1 MNSLEKF
8 KNFIEENNL
17 IEKGDSIVSAVSG
30 GSDSVFMLE
39 MLLAIKDEYDLK
51 IIVSHVNHGLRGA
64 EAQRD
69 EDFVKSLAKKHDLI
83 YEVEHIDMAG
93 YAKEHSLTC
102 EEAGRKLRYL
112 FFEEIK
118 EKYKADKVAIAHN
131 ENDVVETTFLNIF
144 RGTGLDGLESIPL
157 RRDFYIR
164 PILCFEKTEILEF
177 LKENNIHYVDDS
189 TNFTNDYKRNMIRNE
204 IIPFIKKNFNENI
217 VSSMSRL
224 ASIAKE
230 NNLYLEDIIND
241 KYINIV
247 KSNAIDRESFNEL
260 NHYEKTLVLRKFLRD
275 NLNYLNN
282 ISKDNIEDMI
292 NLIKLDS
299 GKKYDIDGKHYLVN
313 DFDKTIFKKLDINE
327 LSEEI
332 SLDFKLDKVYNIYGS
347 KFKFVLSD
355 KILSKKYLDYDLLT
369 GKLSL
374 RNRRS
379 GDRFN
384 PFGMKGSKKIK
395 DYFVDKKVSSDD
407 RSKVLFLMNGD
418 EIAYVVGFDIAD
430 KYRASSKTKNYLNV
444 IMEGNDGL

>member
-39 MLLAIKDEYDLK
+39 MLLAIKDDYDLK

-69 EDFVKSLAKKHDLI
+69 EDFVKKLAEKNGLI

-112 FFEEIK
+112 FFEDIK

-131 ENDVVETTFLNIF
+131 ENDVAETIFLNIF

-164 PILCFEKTEILEF
+164 PILCFEKSEILDY
-177 LKENNIHYVDDS
+177 LNYNSVSYVDDS

-247 KSNAIDRESFNEL
+247 KSNTIDREGFNEL
-260 NHYEKTLVLRKFLRD
+260 NHYEKTLVLRKFLRE

-292 NLIKLDS
+292 NLISLDS

-418 EIAYVVGFDIAD
+418 EIAYVVGYDIAD

>member
-17 IEKGDSIVSAVSG
+17 IEKGDSIVSAISG

-39 MLLAIKDEYDLK
+39 MLLAIKSDYELN
-51 IIVSHVNHGLRGA
+51 IIVCHVNHGLRGA

-69 EDFVKSLAKKHDLI
+69 EDFVKKLAEKNGLI

-131 ENDVVETTFLNIF
+131 ENDVAETIFLNIF

-164 PILCFEKTEILEF
+164 PILCFDKTEILKF

-189 TNFTNDYKRNMIRNE
+189 TNFTNDYKRNVIRNE

-230 NNLYLEDIIND
+230 NNIYLQDIIND
-241 KYINIV
+241 KYINIA
-247 KSNAIDRESFNEL
+247 KSNTIDREGFNNL
-260 NHYEKTLVLRKFLRD
+260 NHYEKTLFLRKFLRE

-292 NLIKLDS
+292 NLISLDS

-418 EIAYVVGFDIAD
+418 EIAYVVGYDIAD

>member
-39 MLLAIKDEYDLK
+39 MLSAIKDDYDLK

-69 EDFVKSLAKKHDLI
+69 EDFVKKLAEKNGLI

-131 ENDVVETTFLNIF
+131 KNDVAETIFLNIF

-164 PILCFEKTEILEF
+164 PILCFEKSEILDF

-189 TNFTNDYKRNMIRNE
+189 TNFTNDYKRNVIRNE

-241 KYINIV
+241 KYIDIV
-247 KSNAIDRESFNEL
+247 KDNTIDREGFNEL

-292 NLIKLDS
+292 KLISLDS

-407 RSKVLFLMNGD
+407 RSKVLFLMNDD
-418 EIAYVVGFDIAD
+418 EIAYVVGYDIAD

>member
-39 MLLAIKDEYDLK
+39 MLSAIKDDYDLK

-69 EDFVKSLAKKHDLI
+69 EDFVKKLAEKNGLI

-131 ENDVVETTFLNIF
+131 KNDVAETIFLNIF

-164 PILCFEKTEILEF
+164 PILCFEKSEILDF

-241 KYINIV
+241 KYIDIV
-247 KSNAIDRESFNEL
+247 KDNTIDREGFNEL

-292 NLIKLDS
+292 KLISLDS

-407 RSKVLFLMNGD
+407 RSKVLFLMNDD
-418 EIAYVVGFDIAD
+418 EIAYVVGYDIAD

>member
-39 MLLAIKDEYDLK
+39 MLLAIKDDYDLK

-69 EDFVKSLAKKHDLI
+69 EDFVKKLAEKNGLI

-118 EKYKADKVAIAHN
+118 DKYKADKVAIAHN
-131 ENDVVETTFLNIF
+131 ENDVAETIFLNIF

-164 PILCFEKTEILEF
+164 PILCFEKSEILDF

-247 KSNAIDRESFNEL
+247 KSNTIDIEGFNEL
-260 NHYEKTLVLRKFLRD
+260 NHYEKTLVLRKFLRE

-418 EIAYVVGFDIAD
+418 EIAYVVGHDIAD

>member
-39 MLLAIKDEYDLK
+39 MLLAIKSDYELN
-51 IIVSHVNHGLRGA
+51 IIVCHVNHGLRGA

-69 EDFVKSLAKKHDLI
+69 EDFVKKLAEKNGLI

-131 ENDVVETTFLNIF
+131 KNDVAETIFLNIF

-164 PILCFEKTEILEF
+164 PILCFEKSEILDF

-189 TNFTNDYKRNMIRNE
+189 TNFTNDYKRNVIRNE

-247 KSNAIDRESFNEL
+247 KSNTIDRESFNEL
-260 NHYEKTLVLRKFLRD
+260 NHYEKTLVLRKFLRE

-292 NLIKLDS
+292 NLISLDS

-355 KILSKKYLDYDLLT
+355 KILSKKYLDYDLLA

-407 RSKVLFLMNGD
+407 RSKVLFLMNDD
-418 EIAYVVGFDIAD
+418 EIACVVGYDIAD

>member
-39 MLLAIKDEYDLK
+39 MLLAIKDDYDLK

-69 EDFVKSLAKKHDLI
+69 EDFVKKLAEKNGLI

-131 ENDVVETTFLNIF
+131 ENDVAETIFLNMF

-164 PILCFEKTEILEF
+164 PILCFEKSEILDF

-189 TNFTNDYKRNMIRNE
+189 TNFTNDYKRNIIRNE

-230 NNLYLEDIIND
+230 NNLYLEDIIKD

-247 KSNAIDRESFNEL
+247 KSNTIDREGFNEL
-260 NHYEKTLVLRKFLRD
+260 NHYEKTLVLRKFLRE
-275 NLNYLNN
+275 NLNYLNS

-292 NLIKLDS
+292 NLISLDS

-379 GDRFN
+379 GDRIN

-418 EIAYVVGFDIAD
+418 EIAYVVGYDIAD
-430 KYRASSKTKNYLNV
+430 KYKASSKTKNYLNV

>member
-39 MLLAIKDEYDLK
+39 MLLAIKSDYELN
-51 IIVSHVNHGLRGA
+51 IIVCHVNHGLRGA

-69 EDFVKSLAKKHDLI
+69 EDFVKKLAEKNGLI

-131 ENDVVETTFLNIF
+131 ENDVAETIFLNIF

-164 PILCFEKTEILEF
+164 PILCFEKTEILKF

-247 KSNAIDRESFNEL
+247 KSNTIDRESFNEL

-313 DFDKTIFKKLDINE
+313 NFGKTIFKKLDINE

-395 DYFVDKKVSSDD
+395 DYFVDKKVSSDE

-418 EIAYVVGFDIAD
+418 EIAYVVGYDIAD

>member
-8 KNFIEENNL
+8 KNFIEENKL

-39 MLLAIKDEYDLK
+39 MLLAIKDDYDLK

-69 EDFVKSLAKKHDLI
+69 EDFVKKLAEKNGLI

-93 YAKEHSLTC
+93 YAREHSLTC

-131 ENDVVETTFLNIF
+131 ENDVAETTFLNIF

-164 PILCFEKTEILEF
+164 PILCFEKSEILDF
-177 LKENNIHYVDDS
+177 LKENNIRYVDDS
-189 TNFTNDYKRNMIRNE
+189 TNFTNDYKRNVIRNE

-230 NNLYLEDIIND
+230 NNLYLDDIIND
-241 KYINIV
+241 KY
-247 KSNAIDRESFNEL
+247 KSIIKANSIDREGFNKL
-260 NHYEKTLVLRKFLRD
+260 IHYEKTLVLRKFLRE

-347 KFKFVLSD
+347 KFKFVLSE
-355 KILSKKYLDYDLLT
+355 KILSKKYLDYDLLK

-418 EIAYVVGFDIAD
+418 EIAYVVGYDIAD

>member
-17 IEKGDSIVSAVSG
+17 IDKGDTIVSAVSG

-39 MLLAIKDEYDLK
+39 MLLAIKDEYKLK

-69 EDFVKSLAKKHDLI
+69 EDFVKKLAEKNGLI

-93 YAKEHSLTC
+93 YAKEQSLTC

-131 ENDVVETTFLNIF
+131 ENDVAETIFLNIF

-164 PILCFEKTEILEF
+164 PILCFEKSEILDF

-189 TNFTNDYKRNMIRNE
+189 TNFTNYYKRNIIRNE

-230 NNLYLEDIIND
+230 NNIYLEDIIND
-241 KYINIV
+241 KYVNIV
-247 KSNAIDRESFNEL
+247 KTNTIDRESFNEL
-260 NHYEKTLVLRKFLRD
+260 NHYEKTLVLRKFLRE

-292 NLIKLDS
+292 NLISLDS

-395 DYFVDKKVSSDD
+395 DYFVDKKVSSDE

-418 EIAYVVGFDIAD
+418 EIAYVVGYDIAD

>member
-8 KNFIEENNL
+8 KNFIEENKL

-39 MLLAIKDEYDLK
+39 MLLAIKDDYDLK

-69 EDFVKSLAKKHDLI
+69 EDFVKKLAEKNGLI

-93 YAKEHSLTC
+93 YAREHSLTC

-131 ENDVVETTFLNIF
+131 ENDVAETTFLNIF

-164 PILCFEKTEILEF
+164 PILCFEKSEILDF
-177 LKENNIHYVDDS
+177 LKENNIRYVDDS
-189 TNFTNDYKRNMIRNE
+189 TNFTNDYKRNVIRNE

-247 KSNAIDRESFNEL
+247 KSNTIDRESFNEL
-260 NHYEKTLVLRKFLRD
+260 NHYEKTLVLRKFLRE

-347 KFKFVLSD
+347 KFKFVLSE
-355 KILSKKYLDYDLLT
+355 KILSKKYLDYDLLK

-418 EIAYVVGFDIAD
+418 EIAYVVGYDIAD

>member
-8 KNFIEENNL
+8 KKFIEENNL

-39 MLLAIKDEYDLK
+39 MLLAIKDDYDLK

-69 EDFVKSLAKKHDLI
+69 EDFVKKLAEKNGLI
-83 YEVEHIDMAG
+83 YEVEHIDMAA

-131 ENDVVETTFLNIF
+131 ENDVAETIFLNIF

-164 PILCFEKTEILEF
+164 PILCFEKSEILDF

-189 TNFTNDYKRNMIRNE
+189 TNFTNDYKRNIIRNE

-230 NNLYLEDIIND
+230 NNLYLKDIIND
-241 KYINIV
+241 KYKAIV
-247 KSNAIDRESFNEL
+247 TANSIDREGFNEL
-260 NHYEKTLVLRKFLRD
+260 IHYEKTLVLRKFLRD

-292 NLIKLDS
+292 NLISLDS
-299 GKKYDIDGKHYLVN
+299 GKKYDIDGKHYLAN

-407 RSKVLFLMNGD
+407 RSKVLFLMNDD
-418 EIAYVVGFDIAD
+418 EIAYVVGYDIAD

>member
-1 MNSLEKF
+1 MNSLKKF

-39 MLLAIKDEYDLK
+39 MLLAIKDDYDLK

-69 EDFVKSLAKKHDLI
+69 EDFVKKLAEKNGLI

-131 ENDVVETTFLNIF
+131 ENDVAETMFLNIF

-164 PILCFEKTEILEF
+164 PILCFEKSEILDF

-241 KYINIV
+241 KYINTV
-247 KSNAIDRESFNEL
+247 KSNSIDREGFNEL
-260 NHYEKTLVLRKFLRD
+260 GHYEKTLVLRKFLRE

-313 DFDKTIFKKLDINE
+313 DFDKTIFKRLDINE

-418 EIAYVVGFDIAD
+418 EIAYVVGYDIAD

>member
-39 MLLAIKDEYDLK
+39 MLLAIKDDYNLK

-69 EDFVKSLAKKHDLI
+69 EDFVKRLAEKNGLI

-93 YAKEHSLTC
+93 YAKEQSLTC

-131 ENDVVETTFLNIF
+131 ENDVAETIFLNIF

-164 PILCFEKTEILEF
+164 PILCFEKSEILDF
-177 LKENNIHYVDDS
+177 LKENNIQYVDDS

-230 NNLYLEDIIND
+230 NNIYIEDIIND

-247 KSNAIDRESFNEL
+247 KSNTIDRESFNEL
-260 NHYEKTLVLRKFLRD
+260 NHYEKTLVLRKFLRE

-292 NLIKLDS
+292 NLISLDS

-347 KFKFVLSD
+347 KFKFVLSE

-418 EIAYVVGFDIAD
+418 EIAYVVGYDIAD

>member
-39 MLLAIKDEYDLK
+39 MLLAIKDDYDLK
-51 IIVSHVNHGLRGA
+51 IIVTHVNHGLRGA

-69 EDFVKSLAKKHDLI
+69 EDFVKKLAEKNGLI

-131 ENDVVETTFLNIF
+131 ENDVAETIFLNIF

-164 PILCFEKTEILEF
+164 PILCFEKSEILDF
-177 LKENNIHYVDDS
+177 LKENNIRYVDDS
-189 TNFTNDYKRNMIRNE
+189 TNFTNDYKRNIIRNE

-247 KSNAIDRESFNEL
+247 KSNTIDREGFNEL
-260 NHYEKTLVLRKFLRD
+260 NHYEKTLVLRKFLRE

-292 NLIKLDS
+292 NLISLDS

-407 RSKVLFLMNGD
+407 RSKVLFLMNDD
-418 EIAYVVGFDIAD
+418 EIAYVVGYDIAD

>member
-39 MLLAIKDEYDLK
+39 MLLAIKDVYDLK

-69 EDFVKSLAKKHDLI
+69 EDFVKKLAEKNGLI

-131 ENDVVETTFLNIF
+131 ENDVAETMMLNIF

-164 PILCFEKTEILEF
+164 PILCFEKSEILDF

-230 NNLYLEDIIND
+230 NNIYLDGIIND
-241 KYINIV
+241 KYIDIV
-247 KSNAIDRESFNEL
+247 KANTIDREGFNEL
-260 NHYEKTLVLRKFLRD
+260 GHYEKTLALRKFLRE

-292 NLIKLDS
+292 NLISLDS

-313 DFDKTIFKKLDINE
+313 DFGKTIFKKLDINE

-418 EIAYVVGFDIAD
+418 EIACVVGYDIAD

>member
-39 MLLAIKDEYDLK
+39 MLLAIKDDYDLK

-69 EDFVKSLAKKHDLI
+69 EDFVKKLAEKNGLI

-118 EKYKADKVAIAHN
+118 DKYKADKVAIAHN
-131 ENDVVETTFLNIF
+131 ENDVAETIFLNIF

-164 PILCFEKTEILEF
+164 PILCFEKSEILDF

-247 KSNAIDRESFNEL
+247 KSNTIDIEGFNEL
-260 NHYEKTLVLRKFLRD
+260 NHYEKTLVLRKFLRE

-292 NLIKLDS
+292 NLISLDS

-379 GDRFN
+379 GDRIN

-418 EIAYVVGFDIAD
+418 EIAYVVGYDIAD
-430 KYRASSKTKNYLNV
+430 KYKASSKTKNYLNV

>member
-39 MLLAIKDEYDLK
+39 MLLAIKDDYDLK

-69 EDFVKSLAKKHDLI
+69 EDFVKKLAEKNGLI

-93 YAKEHSLTC
+93 YAREHSLTC

-131 ENDVVETTFLNIF
+131 ENDVAETTFLNIF

-164 PILCFEKTEILEF
+164 PILCFEKSEILDF
-177 LKENNIHYVDDS
+177 LKENNIRYVDDS

-247 KSNAIDRESFNEL
+247 KSNTIDRESFNEL
-260 NHYEKTLVLRKFLRD
+260 NHYEKTLVLRKFLRE

-418 EIAYVVGFDIAD
+418 EIAYVVGYDIAD

>member
-39 MLLAIKDEYDLK
+39 MLLAIKSDYELN
-51 IIVSHVNHGLRGA
+51 IIVCHVNHGLRGA

-69 EDFVKSLAKKHDLI
+69 EDFVKKLAEKNGLI
-83 YEVEHIDMAG
+83 YEVEHIDMAS

-102 EEAGRKLRYL
+102 EEAGRNLRYL

-131 ENDVVETTFLNIF
+131 ENDVAETTFLNIF

-164 PILCFEKTEILEF
+164 PILCFEKSEILDF

-204 IIPFIKKNFNENI
+204 IIPFIKKNFNEDI

-241 KYINIV
+241 KYIDIV
-247 KSNAIDRESFNEL
+247 KSNTIDREGFNEL
-260 NHYEKTLVLRKFLRD
+260 GHYEKTLILRKFLRD

-384 PFGMKGSKKIK
+384 PFGMKGTKKIK

-418 EIAYVVGFDIAD
+418 EIACVVGYDIAD

>member
-39 MLLAIKDEYDLK
+39 MLLAIKEEYNLN
-51 IIVSHVNHGLRGA
+51 IIVCHVNHGLRGA

-69 EDFVKSLAKKHDLI
+69 EDFVKMHAEKNGLI

-131 ENDVVETTFLNIF
+131 ENDVAETIFLNIF

-164 PILCFEKTEILEF
+164 PILCFEKSEILDF
-177 LKENNIHYVDDS
+177 LKENNINYVDDS

-230 NNLYLEDIIND
+230 NNLYLEDIIKD
-241 KYINIV
+241 KYIDIV
-247 KSNAIDRESFNEL
+247 KSNTIDREGFNEL

-292 NLIKLDS
+292 NLISLDS

-407 RSKVLFLMNGD
+407 RSKVLFLMNDD
-418 EIAYVVGFDIAD
+418 EIAYVVGHDIAD

>member
-39 MLLAIKDEYDLK
+39 MLLAIKDDYDLK

-69 EDFVKSLAKKHDLI
+69 EDFVKKLAEKNGLI

-131 ENDVVETTFLNIF
+131 ENDVAETTFLNIF

-164 PILCFEKTEILEF
+164 PILCFEKSEILDF

-230 NNLYLEDIIND
+230 NNIYLEDIIND

-247 KSNAIDRESFNEL
+247 KSNTIDRESFNEL
-260 NHYEKTLVLRKFLRD
+260 NHYEKTLVLRKFLRE

-418 EIAYVVGFDIAD
+418 EIAYVVGYDIAD

>member
-39 MLLAIKDEYDLK
+39 MLLAIKSDYELN
-51 IIVSHVNHGLRGA
+51 IIVCHVNHGLRGA

-69 EDFVKSLAKKHDLI
+69 EDFVKKLAEKNGLI

-131 ENDVVETTFLNIF
+131 KNDVAETIFLNIF

-164 PILCFEKTEILEF
+164 PILCFEKSEILDF

-189 TNFTNDYKRNMIRNE
+189 TNFTNDYKRNVIRNE

-247 KSNAIDRESFNEL
+247 KSNTIDRESFNEL
-260 NHYEKTLVLRKFLRD
+260 NHYEKTLVLRKFLRE

-292 NLIKLDS
+292 NLISLDS

-384 PFGMKGSKKIK
+384 PFGMKGTKKIK

-418 EIAYVVGFDIAD
+418 EIACVVGYDIAD

>member
-1 MNSLEKF
+1 MNTLEKF

-39 MLLAIKDEYDLK
+39 MLLAIKSDYNLN

-69 EDFVKSLAKKHDLI
+69 EDFVKKLAEKNGLI

-131 ENDVVETTFLNIF
+131 ENDVAETIFLNIF

-164 PILCFEKTEILEF
+164 PILCFEKSEILDF

-241 KYINIV
+241 KYIDIV
-247 KSNAIDRESFNEL
+247 KDNTIDREGFNEL

-292 NLIKLDS
+292 KLISLDS

-384 PFGMKGSKKIK
+384 PFGMKGTKKIK

-418 EIAYVVGFDIAD
+418 EIACVVGYDIAD

>member
-39 MLLAIKDEYDLK
+39 MLLAIKDDYDLK

-69 EDFVKSLAKKHDLI
+69 EDFVKKLAGKNGLI

-131 ENDVVETTFLNIF
+131 ENDVVETIFLNIF

-164 PILCFEKTEILEF
+164 PILCFEKSEILDY
-177 LKENNIHYVDDS
+177 LNDNSVAYVDDS

-241 KYINIV
+241 KYIDIV
-247 KSNAIDRESFNEL
+247 KDNTIDREGFNEL
-260 NHYEKTLVLRKFLRD
+260 GHYEKTLVLRKFLRD

-292 NLIKLDS
+292 NLISLDS

-347 KFKFVLSD
+347 KIKFVLSD
-355 KILSKKYLDYDLLT
+355 KILSKKHLDYDLLT

-407 RSKVLFLMNGD
+407 RSKVLFLMNDD
-418 EIAYVVGFDIAD
+418 EIAYVVGYDIAD

>member
-39 MLLAIKDEYDLK
+39 MLLAIKSDYELN
-51 IIVSHVNHGLRGA
+51 IIVCHVNHGLRGA

-69 EDFVKSLAKKHDLI
+69 EDFVKKLEEKNGLI

-131 ENDVVETTFLNIF
+131 ENDVAETIFLNIF

-164 PILCFEKTEILEF
+164 PILCFEKSEILDF

-230 NNLYLEDIIND
+230 NNIYLEDIIND
-241 KYINIV
+241 KYIDIV
-247 KSNAIDRESFNEL
+247 KSNTIDREGFNEL
-260 NHYEKTLVLRKFLRD
+260 GHYEKTLVLRKFLRE

-407 RSKVLFLMNGD
+407 RSKVLFLMND
-418 EIAYVVGFDIAD
+418 DDIACIVGYDIAD

>member
-1 MNSLEKF
+1 
-8 KNFIEENNL
+8 
-17 IEKGDSIVSAVSG
+17 
-30 GSDSVFMLE
+30 
-39 MLLAIKDEYDLK
+39 
-51 IIVSHVNHGLRGA
+51 
-64 EAQRD
+64 
-69 EDFVKSLAKKHDLI
+69 
-83 YEVEHIDMAG
+83 
-93 YAKEHSLTC
+93 
-102 EEAGRKLRYL
+102 
-112 FFEEIK
+112 
-118 EKYKADKVAIAHN
+118 
-131 ENDVVETTFLNIF
+131 
-144 RGTGLDGLESIPL
+144 
-157 RRDFYIR
+157 
-164 PILCFEKTEILEF
+164 
-177 LKENNIHYVDDS
+177 
-189 TNFTNDYKRNMIRNE
+189 
-204 IIPFIKKNFNENI
+204 
-217 VSSMSRL
+217 MSRL
-224 ASIAKE
+224 AYIAKE
-230 NNLYLEDIIND
+230 NNIYLEDIIND
-241 KYINIV
+241 KYKAIV
-247 KSNAIDRESFNEL
+247 TANSIDREGFNEL
-260 NHYEKTLVLRKFLRD
+260 IHYEKTLVLRKFLRE

-292 NLIKLDS
+292 NLISLDS

-407 RSKVLFLMNGD
+407 RSKVLFLMNDD
-418 EIAYVVGFDIAD
+418 EIACVVGYDIAD

>member
-39 MLLAIKDEYDLK
+39 MLLAIKDDYDLK

-69 EDFVKSLAKKHDLI
+69 EDFVKKLAEKNGLI

-131 ENDVVETTFLNIF
+131 ENDVAETTFLNIF

-164 PILCFEKTEILEF
+164 PILCFEKSEILDF

-241 KYINIV
+241 KYIDIV
-247 KSNAIDRESFNEL
+247 KDNTIDRDGFNNL
-260 NHYEKTLVLRKFLRD
+260 NHYEKTLVLRKFLRE

-418 EIAYVVGFDIAD
+418 EIAYVVGYDIAD

>member
-39 MLLAIKDEYDLK
+39 MLLAIKDVYDLK

-69 EDFVKSLAKKHDLI
+69 EDFVKKLAEKNGLI

-112 FFEEIK
+112 FFEEVK

-131 ENDVVETTFLNIF
+131 ENDVAETIFLNIF

-164 PILCFEKTEILEF
+164 PILCFEKSEILDF

-241 KYINIV
+241 KYINNV
-247 KSNAIDRESFNEL
+247 KSNTIDREGFNEL
-260 NHYEKTLVLRKFLRD
+260 NHYEKTLVLRKFLRE

-292 NLIKLDS
+292 KLISLDS

-418 EIAYVVGFDIAD
+418 EIAYVVGYDIAD

>member
-8 KNFIEENNL
+8 KKFIEENNL

-39 MLLAIKDEYDLK
+39 MLLAIKDDYNLK

-69 EDFVKSLAKKHDLI
+69 EDFVKKLAEKNGLI

-131 ENDVVETTFLNIF
+131 ENDVAETIFLNIF

-164 PILCFEKTEILEF
+164 PILCFEKSEILDF
-177 LKENNIHYVDDS
+177 LKENNIRYVDDS

-230 NNLYLEDIIND
+230 NNLYLEDIIKD

-247 KSNAIDRESFNEL
+247 KSNTIDREGFNEL
-260 NHYEKTLVLRKFLRD
+260 NHYEKTLVLRKFLRE

-292 NLIKLDS
+292 NLISLDS

-384 PFGMKGSKKIK
+384 PIGMKGSKKIK

-418 EIAYVVGFDIAD
+418 EIAYVVGHDIAD

>member
-39 MLLAIKDEYDLK
+39 MLLAIKDDYDLK

-69 EDFVKSLAKKHDLI
+69 EDFVKKLAEKNGLI

-131 ENDVVETTFLNIF
+131 ENDVAETIFLNIF

-164 PILCFEKTEILEF
+164 PILCFEKSEILDF
-177 LKENNIHYVDDS
+177 LKENNIRYVDDS

-247 KSNAIDRESFNEL
+247 KSNTIDREGFNEL
-260 NHYEKTLVLRKFLRD
+260 NHYEKTLVLRKFLRE

-292 NLIKLDS
+292 NLISLDS

-313 DFDKTIFKKLDINE
+313 DFDKTIFKRLDINE

-407 RSKVLFLMNGD
+407 RSKVLFLMNDD
-418 EIAYVVGFDIAD
+418 EIACVVGYDIAD
-430 KYRASSKTKNYLNV
+430 KYKASSKTKNYLNV
-444 IMEGNDGL
+444 IMEVNDVL

>member
-39 MLLAIKDEYDLK
+39 MLLAIKDDYKLK

-69 EDFVKSLAKKHDLI
+69 EDFVKKLAEKNGLI

-93 YAKEHSLTC
+93 YAREHSLTC
-102 EEAGRKLRYL
+102 EEAGRKLRYI

-131 ENDVVETTFLNIF
+131 ENDVAETTFLNIF

-164 PILCFEKTEILEF
+164 PILCFEKSEILDF

-230 NNLYLEDIIND
+230 NNIYLEDIIND

-247 KSNAIDRESFNEL
+247 NANTIDREGFNEL
-260 NHYEKTLVLRKFLRD
+260 NHYEKTLVLRKFLRE

-407 RSKVLFLMNGD
+407 RSKVLFLMNDD
-418 EIAYVVGFDIAD
+418 EIACVVGYDIAD

>member
-39 MLLAIKDEYDLK
+39 MLLAIKDDYDLK

-69 EDFVKSLAKKHDLI
+69 EDFVKKLAEKNGLI

-131 ENDVVETTFLNIF
+131 ENDVAETTFLNIF

-164 PILCFEKTEILEF
+164 PILCFEKSEILDF
-177 LKENNIHYVDDS
+177 LKENNIRYVDDS

-247 KSNAIDRESFNEL
+247 KSNTIDREGFNEL
-260 NHYEKTLVLRKFLRD
+260 NHYEKTLVLRKFLRE

-292 NLIKLDS
+292 NLISLDS

-418 EIAYVVGFDIAD
+418 EIAYVVGYDIAD

>member
-39 MLLAIKDEYDLK
+39 MLLAIKDDYNLK

-69 EDFVKSLAKKHDLI
+69 EDFVKKLAEKNGLI

-131 ENDVVETTFLNIF
+131 ENDVAETIFLNIF

-164 PILCFEKTEILEF
+164 PILCFEKTEILKF

-247 KSNAIDRESFNEL
+247 KSNTIDRESFNEL

-313 DFDKTIFKKLDINE
+313 NFGKTIFKKLDINE

-407 RSKVLFLMNGD
+407 RSKVLFLMNDD
-418 EIAYVVGFDIAD
+418 EIACVVGYDIAD

>member
-39 MLLAIKDEYDLK
+39 MLSAIKDDYDLK

-69 EDFVKSLAKKHDLI
+69 EDFVKKLAEKNGLI

-131 ENDVVETTFLNIF
+131 ENDVAETIFLNIF

-164 PILCFEKTEILEF
+164 PILCFEKSEILDF

-241 KYINIV
+241 KYIDIV
-247 KSNAIDRESFNEL
+247 KDNTIDREGFNEL

-292 NLIKLDS
+292 KLISLDS

-418 EIAYVVGFDIAD
+418 EIAYVVGYDIAD

>member
-39 MLLAIKDEYDLK
+39 MLLAIKDDYDLN
-51 IIVSHVNHGLRGA
+51 IIVCHVNHGLRGT

-69 EDFVKSLAKKHDLI
+69 EDFVKKLAEKNGLI

-131 ENDVVETTFLNIF
+131 ENDVAETIFLNIF

-164 PILCFEKTEILEF
+164 PILCFEKSEILDF
-177 LKENNIHYVDDS
+177 LKENNIRYVDDS

-224 ASIAKE
+224 AYIAKE
-230 NNLYLEDIIND
+230 NNIYLEDIIND
-241 KYINIV
+241 KYKAIV
-247 KSNAIDRESFNEL
+247 TANSIDREGFNEL
-260 NHYEKTLVLRKFLRD
+260 IHYEKTLVLRKFLRE

-292 NLIKLDS
+292 NLISLDS

-418 EIAYVVGFDIAD
+418 EIAYVVGYDIAD

>member
-39 MLLAIKDEYDLK
+39 MLLAIKSDYELN
-51 IIVSHVNHGLRGA
+51 IIVCHVNHGLRGA

-69 EDFVKSLAKKHDLI
+69 EDFAKKLAEKNGLI

-131 ENDVVETTFLNIF
+131 ENDVAETIFLNIF

-164 PILCFEKTEILEF
+164 PILCFEKTEILKF

-247 KSNAIDRESFNEL
+247 KSNTIDRESFNEL

-313 DFDKTIFKKLDINE
+313 NFGKTIFKKLDINE

-395 DYFVDKKVSSDD
+395 DYFVDKKVSSDE

-418 EIAYVVGFDIAD
+418 EIAYVVGYDIAD